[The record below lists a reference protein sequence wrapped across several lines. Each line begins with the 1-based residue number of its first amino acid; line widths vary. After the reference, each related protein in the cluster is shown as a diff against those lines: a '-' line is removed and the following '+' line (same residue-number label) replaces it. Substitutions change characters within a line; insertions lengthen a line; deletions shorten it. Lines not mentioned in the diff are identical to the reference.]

1 MWSARPASETESTS
15 TGAFH
20 EGINVAAVEKLP
32 LVIVVAN
39 NQYAYSTPNDRQ
51 FACQDLLDKAVGYG
65 VAGHRLEATDLADCL
80 KVVGSAIEAAPRRW
94 SAACRRRLIAT
105 GRPR

>member
-1 MWSARPASETESTS
+1 MARRFRGEMGVVGATCLGDEHLDRGVPRRYQRGRGREAS
-15 TGAFH
+15 
-20 EGINVAAVEKLP
+20 

-65 VAGHRLEATDLADCL
+65 VAGHRLEATDW
-80 KVVGSAIEAAPRRW
+80 P
-94 SAACRRRLIAT
+94 IA
-105 GRPR
+105 